1 MFLPKIALK
10 IFKKC
15 SKYYTKVV
23 SIQFQILL
31 VHMSLQ
37 RSLKVLV
44 HFNIISLQSNLGPV
58 FKKIAIKK
66 LMLIFK
72 KCKQKIKSSVY
83 INFVQNF
90 KFHCNAEM
98 LKYFAFIWVIYVKDT
113 DLGTE
118 GDRGLF

>member
-10 IFKKC
+10 IFKKY

-44 HFNIISLQSNLGPV
+44 HFNIISQQSNLGPF
-58 FKKIAIKK
+58 FKKITIKK
-66 LMLIFK
+66 LMLILK
-72 KCKQKIKSSVY
+72 KCKRKIKSSVY
-83 INFVQNF
+83 INFFQNF

-98 LKYFAFIWVIYVKDT
+98 LKDFAFI
-113 DLGTE
+113 
-118 GDRGLF
+118 